1 MISTQPSECAP
12 VQAVTPQREGQSS
25 RPAMSRILVVDDDE
39 VLSRFLERIL
49 RAEGFAV
56 EFAHNGADA
65 LETIRPD
72 LDLVI
77 LDLNLPQLD
86 GIAVLHK
93 LRPIFPK
100 LPVLVLTGRSRAEST
115 VQALE
120 SGADDCLIKP
130 FSYLELLARV
140 RALLRRNTGFLPRS
154 SQCADLVLQR
164 EELRVTR
171 GGQKI
176 DLTPREYGLIEFLMR
191 TPRVPVPRSVL
202 LKEVWG
208 LEYDPSTNVVDVY
221 MKYVRDKI
229 DRPGLPKLIRTI
241 RGLGYVV
248 SED

>member
-1 MISTQPSECAP
+1 MISTLLSDAARLRQEIPP
-12 VQAVTPQREGQSS
+12 REGRSH
-25 RPAMSRILVVDDDE
+25 RPATHRVLVVDDDE

-49 RAEGFAV
+49 QSEGFAV
-56 EFAHNGADA
+56 ELAHNGAAA
-65 LETIRPD
+65 LASLRPD

-77 LDLNLPQLD
+77 LDLNMPQLD
-86 GIAVLHK
+86 GIGVLQQ
-93 LRPIFPK
+93 LRVSYSK

-140 RALLRRNTGFLPRS
+140 RALLRRNTGFLPRN
-154 SQCADLVLQR
+154 SQCGDLLLDR
-164 EELRVTR
+164 EELRLTR
-171 GGQKI
+171 NGQRV
-176 DLTPREYGLIEFLMR
+176 DLTPREYTLMEFLLR
-191 TPRVPVPRSVL
+191 TPRVPVSRAVL

-208 LEYDPSTNVVDVY
+208 ADADTATNIVDVY

-229 DRPGLPKLIRTI
+229 DRPGLPKLIRTV